1 MDRLIKM
8 GFWCVLLVAL
18 VGCAPTW
25 PPRYHPGSDPLHT
38 LLAAGDIAVCGKPG
52 AQVTAKLLDRLPGTI
67 LTLGDLAYWKGSAN
81 EFRRCYDPTWGR
93 HKHRTWPAPGNHEY
107 LSDRGAPY
115 FAYWGSRA
123 GEPGRGFY
131 SVDIGPWHIVALNSN
146 IGAGPGSEQERW
158 LRADLEATKA
168 RCILAYWHHPLF
180 SSGGGGH
187 TPRTATYRIPK
198 MATLYRTLY
207 TFGASVVLAGHDHN
221 YERFAPQDP
230 RGRLDPEYG
239 IRTFVVGT
247 GGAWLTGG
255 GKSRRANSE
264 VFHSGSWGV
273 LKLSLFE
280 DGYTWQFVP
289 VDGQTFRDTGGAAC
303 VPRRQSE

>member
-1 MDRLIKM
+1 MNRLIKM
-8 GFWCVLLVAL
+8 GFCCVLLIAPG
-18 VGCAPTW
+18 GCAPTG
-25 PPRYHPGSDPLHT
+25 PPSYHPRSDPLHT

-52 AQVTAKLLDRLPGTI
+52 AQATAKLLDRLPGTI
-67 LTLGDLAYWKGSAN
+67 LTLGDLAYWKGSAK

-93 HKHRTWPAPGNHEY
+93 HKHRTWPAPGNHDY
-107 LSDRGAPY
+107 GSDRGAPY

-146 IGAGPGSEQERW
+146 ISAGPGSEQERW
-158 LRADLEATKA
+158 LRADLGATRA
-168 RCILAYWHHPLF
+168 RCILAYWHYPFF
-180 SSGGGGH
+180 SSGRGGN
-187 TPRTATYRIPK
+187 IPK

-230 RGRLDPEYG
+230 RGRPDPEYG

-247 GGAWLTGG
+247 GGAWL
-255 GKSRRANSE
+255 SRRRKSQLTNSE
-264 VFHSGSWGV
+264 VFHLGSWGV

-303 VPRRQSE
+303 VPRRQSK

>member
-1 MDRLIKM
+1 MNRLIKM
-8 GFWCVLLVAL
+8 GYFCVLLIAL
-18 VGCAPTW
+18 IGCAPTG
-25 PPRYHPGSDPLHT
+25 PPGYHSRSDPLHT
-38 LLAAGDIAVCGKPG
+38 LLAAGDIAICGEPG
-52 AQVTAKLLDRLPGTI
+52 AQATAKLLDRLPGTI
-67 LTLGDLAYWKGSAN
+67 LTLGDLAYWKGSAKQ
-81 EFRRCYDPTWGR
+81 FRRCYDPTWGR
-93 HKHRTWPAPGNHEY
+93 HKHRTWPVPGNHDY

-158 LRADLEATKA
+158 LRADLEATRA
-168 RCILAYWHHPLF
+168 RCILAYWHYPRF
-180 SSGGGGH
+180 SSGEGGNI
-187 TPRTATYRIPK
+187 RV

-207 TFGASVVLAGHDHN
+207 AFGASVVLAGHDHN
-221 YERFAPQDP
+221 YERFAPQEP
-230 RGRLDPEYG
+230 SGRPDPEYG

-247 GGAWLTGG
+247 GGAGLAGG
-255 GKSRRANSE
+255 RKSRRANSE
-264 VFHSGSWGV
+264 AFHSESWGV

-303 VPRRQSE
+303 VPRRHGK